1 MKTEK
6 FADEWIAMY
15 GVHAGVPREGSD
27 EEDKDSLPG
36 ERDGGIVFIPH
47 QATPNQQKH
56 SRKDK
61 TDRDLWKGMPDPKKS
76 RR

>member
-36 ERDGGIVFIPH
+36 KE
-47 QATPNQQKH
+47 TEE
-56 SRKDK
+56 
-61 TDRDLWKGMPDPKKS
+61 
-76 RR
+76 